1 MSATVKMLEVETC
14 ILPLLV
20 KDTLGKGWGLFE
32 DVEKFSVRLIITLV
46 EGRAKFTEIRVTQFS
61 KCLEIQD
68 GFCTSHHS
76 CCITS
81 IAASGQRH
89 EYN

>member
-1 MSATVKMLEVETC
+1 MLEVETC
-14 ILPLLV
+14 ILPLLL

-32 DVEKFSVRLIITLV
+32 DVEKFSVRLIIILV
-46 EGRAKFTEIRVTQFS
+46 EGRAKFTQITVIQFS

-68 GFCTSHHS
+68 GFCTYHS
-76 CCITS
+76 CYITS
-81 IAASGQRH
+81 IAASGERH